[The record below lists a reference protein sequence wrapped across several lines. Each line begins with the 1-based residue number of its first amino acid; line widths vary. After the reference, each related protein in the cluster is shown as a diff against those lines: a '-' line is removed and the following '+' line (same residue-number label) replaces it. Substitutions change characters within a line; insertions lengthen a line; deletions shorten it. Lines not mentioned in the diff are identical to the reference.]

1 VDKLRIGPRRV
12 VVSRRGTA
20 PTRVDDEDEDE
31 DEEVVVV
38 ITAVVVDRIAII
50 VLWRSFFDV
59 RSFGRVVLLLC
70 WKLKKKKRRRRH
82 FFTSSFRQVGHSV
95 RRESE
100 REWSE

>member
-12 VVSRRGTA
+12 VVSRRETT
-20 PTRVDDEDEDE
+20 PTRDDDEDDDEDEE
-31 DEEVVVV
+31 VVVVVV

-70 WKLKKKKRRRRH
+70 
-82 FFTSSFRQVGHSV
+82 HSV
-95 RRESE
+95 GN
-100 REWSE
+100 

>member
-1 VDKLRIGPRRV
+1 VDKLLPLRIGPRRV
-12 VVSRRGTA
+12 VGRETT
-20 PTRVDDEDEDE
+20 PTRDDEDDEDEVVVVV
-31 DEEVVVV
+31 VVVV

-59 RSFGRVVLLLC
+59 RSFVRSSIALALSLC

-95 RRESE
+95 RRE
-100 REWSE
+100 